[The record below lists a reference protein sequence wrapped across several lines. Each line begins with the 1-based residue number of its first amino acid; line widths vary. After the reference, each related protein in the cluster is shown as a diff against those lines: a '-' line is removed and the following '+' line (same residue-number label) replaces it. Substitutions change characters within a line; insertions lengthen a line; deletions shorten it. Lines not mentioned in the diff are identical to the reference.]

1 MTDITELAQSLK
13 AAAEKATPGEW
24 VYFPKN
30 TSIEYDVGSDES
42 QGSILYVDSGD
53 FTKAQTDRNGEF
65 IALAN
70 PANILALVEALENS
84 ESRLHEVAVACAT
97 AEQALEKA
105 QQYAKER
112 DEENQD
118 LMLTIGRFRVER
130 EGLEAIRAAAE
141 KLVRCKGRYHSE
153 QNYRAL
159 AALFGVNTPDLP
171 PLDDESHAV
180 TVENLQESAYRAGL
194 TAGWNLGLANNNDGF
209 NKCLAAHAAGIKVE
223 VE

>member
-1 MTDITELAQSLK
+1 MSDITELAQSLK
-13 AAAEKATPGEW
+13 AAAIDAKELAIIARYSKGRAAAEKF
-24 VYFPKN
+24 Y
-30 TSIEYDVGSDES
+30 
-42 QGSILYVDSGD
+42 
-53 FTKAQTDRNGEF
+53 
-65 IALAN
+65 ALAN
-70 PANILALVEALENS
+70 PNNVIALVE
-84 ESRLHEVAVACAT
+84 
-97 AEQALEKA
+97 ALEKA

-209 NKCLAAHAAGIKVE
+209 NKCLAAHTAGIKVE
-223 VE
+223 AE

>member
-53 FTKAQTDRNGEF
+53 FTQAQTDRNGEF

-70 PANILALVEALENS
+70 PANILALVE
-84 ESRLHEVAVACAT
+84 V
-97 AEQALEKA
+97 LEKA
-105 QQYAKER
+105 QAKADVYDMLR
-112 DEENQD
+112 DD
-118 LMLTIGRFRVER
+118 YGLR
-130 EGLEAIRAAAE
+130 EKGVGLADFVDWQAKCIAE
-141 KLVRCKGRYHSE
+141 L
-153 QNYRAL
+153 
-159 AALFGVNTPDLP
+159 
-171 PLDDESHAV
+171 ESRTV
-180 TVENLQESAYRAGL
+180 TAGNLQESAYRAGL

-223 VE
+223 DE

>member
-1 MTDITELAQSLK
+1 MTDITELALRLK
-13 AAAEKATPGEW
+13 LEVHRA
-24 VYFPKN
+24 V
-30 TSIEYDVGSDES
+30 SD
-42 QGSILYVDSGD
+42 
-53 FTKAQTDRNGEF
+53 F
-65 IALAN
+65 N
-70 PANILALVEALENS
+70 PQMNIKTRDLKELVE
-84 ESRLHEVAVACAT
+84 
-97 AEQALEKA
+97 ALEKA

-171 PLDDESHAV
+171 PLDDESRAV

-209 NKCLAAHAAGIKVE
+209 NKCLAAHTAGIKWE
-223 VE
+223 AE